1 MCSFAYAQMIGTVG
15 RNSVANRL
23 ILKNIEYPKK
33 VVLAFP
39 AARLPKYMKKTMDKN
54 VKPVNTDEWC

>member
-1 MCSFAYAQMIGTVG
+1 MIGTVG